1 MGLCKLSQDTAIGG
15 YFQLEL
21 PSENTGY
28 HQSAQLYQSARAAFR
43 ALLQAGRPTRVFI
56 PKYICDAIIP
66 PLHEE
71 KINYE
76 WYELD
81 ASLDVPNSVALKD
94 DEWLLYVNYFG
105 VCQAQVER
113 LLERYPSK
121 QIVFDFSQAFFDLSK
136 PHALA
141 TIYSP
146 RKFFGV
152 PDGGL
157 LLSSIDVSP
166 PQVQDTK
173 SQYRM
178 SHLLK
183 RLWGKP
189 ERGYPDYL
197 LAEDSLEDS
206 TPMLMSGLT
215 QSLLR
220 SIDYQSIQETRTQNF
235 NYLHTRL
242 ESKNA
247 LVINETNLV
256 APLCYP
262 FLTKNKR
269 LRNFLLENRV
279 FIPKFWGDAEKRMS
293 TEWSE
298 KMINGLLPLPIDQ
311 RYGQEEMERIISLIT
326 EFLR

>member
-1 MGLCKLSQDTAIGG
+1 MPELTQQETAIGG

-21 PSENTGY
+21 STDNTHY
-28 HQSAQLYQSARAAFR
+28 HHNAHLYQSARAAFR
-43 ALLQAGRPTRVFI
+43 SLLKAGRPTRVFI
-56 PKYICDAIIP
+56 PKYICDAIIS

-71 KINYE
+71 KIDFE

-81 ASLDVPNSVALKD
+81 DSLDVPDSVALKD
-94 DEWLLYVNYFG
+94 GEWLLYVNYFG
-105 VCQAQVER
+105 VCQAQVDR

-136 PHALA
+136 SDALA

-157 LLSSIDVSP
+157 LLSSIDVNR

-183 RLWGKP
+183 RMCEKP
-189 ERGYPDYL
+189 EKGYPDYL
-197 LAEDSLEDS
+197 LAEDSLADS

-220 SIDYQSIQETRTQNF
+220 SIDYQFIQKRRMRNF
-235 NYLHTRL
+235 TYLHTRL
-242 ESKNA
+242 RSKNA
-247 LVINETNLV
+247 LVINEANLV

-262 FLTKNKR
+262 FLTKNKK
-269 LRNFLLENRV
+269 LRDFLLENRV
-279 FIPKFWGDAEKRMS
+279 FIPKFWRDADERVS
-293 TEWSE
+293 PAWSE

-311 RYGQEEMERIISLIT
+311 RYGQEEMERMVSLIT
-326 EFLR
+326 ECVR